1 MDGLTKTQ
9 GTITGFEEFHL
20 ETWLEG
26 FLVDRKAQ
34 NLARGTLT
42 YYRKKL
48 RLFAD
53 YCEGQ
58 VITDV
63 MQVTPDVLR
72 RYLLWLE
79 ETGHNPG
86 GVHACYRAVRA
97 FFLWF
102 WAEVEPAHKNPI
114 SKVKAP
120 RMAQEPLDPVDT
132 DTIRALL
139 NTCKTDFQGV
149 RDRAV
154 MLTLLDTGARAQE
167 LLDLNLDDLDQVTGA
182 VDVRQGKGRKPR
194 TVYIGQKTRKAVRN
208 YLKARKDTASA
219 LWVTEGGERLT
230 YWGLR
235 SIVTRRAKLAKVKPP
250 SLHAFRRAFAIA
262 MLRAGVDVYSLQ
274 ELMGH
279 ADLQVLRRY
288 LKQTNDDLR
297 RAHKMG
303 SPVDGM

>member
-9 GTITGFEEFHL
+9 GTITEIGEYHL
-20 ETWLEG
+20 LTWLEG

-34 NLARGTLT
+34 NLARGTIA
-42 YYRKKL
+42 YYQKKL

-53 YCEGQ
+53 FCEGQ

-72 RYLLWLE
+72 RFLLWLE

-102 WAEVEPAHKNPI
+102 WAEVEPPGRNPI

-120 RMAQEPLDPVDT
+120 RVAQEPLDPADT

-139 NTCKTDFQGV
+139 DTCKADFQGL
-149 RDRAV
+149 RDRAA

-167 LLDLNLDDLDQVTGA
+167 LLDLNLDDLDAVTGE
-182 VDVRQGKGRKPR
+182 VSIRQGKGRKPR
-194 TVYIGQKTRKAVRN
+194 KVYIGQRTRKAVRS
-208 YLKARKDTASA
+208 YLKARKDGGGA
-219 LWVTEGGERLT
+219 LWVTEGGERLS

-235 SIVTRRAKLAKVKPP
+235 SIIARRAKLAGVAAP
-250 SLHAFRRAFAIA
+250 SLHAFRRAFAVA
-262 MLRAGVDVYSLQ
+262 MLRAGVDVFSLQ